1 MLPYSRAYD
10 KKKGRCIHCNGPE
23 KFLREFS
30 LLTLLVEYL
39 DGLSRLLN
47 LAAGLGHR
55 VQLGSRLRLAAAGA
69 ECNGASNGNNES
81 GEFHKRIWLDDSD
94 VYSSKFIKNSQH
106 KFQQP
111 NTF

>member
-10 KKKGRCIHCNGPE
+10 KKKGRCIHCNDPE

-69 ECNGASNGNNES
+69 EANGASYGKNKS
-81 GEFHKRIWLDDSD
+81 GDFHKKILYGSYR
-94 VYSSKFIKNSQH
+94 
-106 KFQQP
+106 
-111 NTF
+111 

>member
-1 MLPYSRAYD
+1 L
-10 KKKGRCIHCNGPE
+10 
-23 KFLREFS
+23 LREFS

-69 ECNGASNGNNES
+69 EANGASYGKNKS
-81 GEFHKRIWLDDSD
+81 CYFHK
-94 VYSSKFIKNSQH
+94 KNIVWKLSMTVKH
-106 KFQQP
+106 NFRQQS
-111 NTF
+111 TLK